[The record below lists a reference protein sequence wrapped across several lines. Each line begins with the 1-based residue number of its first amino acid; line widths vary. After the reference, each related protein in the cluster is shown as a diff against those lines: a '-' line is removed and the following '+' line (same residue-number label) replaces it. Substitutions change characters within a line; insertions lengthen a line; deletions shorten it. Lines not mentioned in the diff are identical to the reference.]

1 MPDIWNYVTR
11 LLKRFEDSKPT
22 EPLLHEMIIRSNR
35 EKEDYEYWKKTIVRK
50 RLLSW
55 LADQY
60 AIFATTAEKTDEAID
75 FLDTP
80 SSKGFAIH
88 FHQTQYSDRDAR
100 HLLDYLK
107 DQVLQLNYRTQI
119 SDKKA
124 YNRSSWVESVER
136 HYLKPRINLGSTE
149 KYEQQY
155 GNITIETVF
164 RDEQPHLL
172 RFRATV
178 YQDNQ
183 FRKHFPFRELLN
195 QLLI

>member
-1 MPDIWNYVTR
+1 MSDIWNYFTR
-11 LLKRFEDSKPT
+11 LLGRFENSNPS
-22 EPLLHEMIIRSNR
+22 EPLLHEMITRSTA
-35 EKEDYEYWKKTIVRK
+35 EKDDYEFWKKTMVRK

-60 AIFATTAEKTDEAID
+60 AIFATSREQTDQAID

-88 FHQTQYSDRDAR
+88 FHQTQYSSRDAR

-107 DQVLQLNYRTQI
+107 EQVLECNYRTQI

-124 YNRSSWVESVER
+124 YNRAGWVESVER
-136 HYLKPRINLGSTE
+136 HYLKPRINFGSTE

-155 GNITIETVF
+155 GNITIEGIF

-178 YQDNQ
+178 YQDQQ
-183 FRKHFPFRELLN
+183 FREHFPFRELLN
-195 QLLI
+195 RLLI